1 VTFSDV
7 LRCEERVNGTKFPT
21 LPDLLRVGLDVVFV
35 NINPSVY
42 SAERGH
48 YFARR
53 SNKFWPCVSRSLLTR
68 KAREALGVERLTPEH
83 DVFLP
88 GYGIGFTDLVKRATA
103 RASDLAP
110 SELTAAVDALLEKVE
125 RHQPRVACFH
135 GMTAFR
141 PVHRAL
147 AGDVPPPALGAQR
160 LRLGTTRVF
169 VVPNPSGAN
178 AHYTRE
184 EQTAWYDALAAATAG
199 RLGSRTN

>member
-1 VTFSDV
+1 
-7 LRCEERVNGTKFPT
+7 VNGTRFPT
-21 LPDLLRVGLDVVFV
+21 LPDLLRVGLNVVFV

-53 SNKFWPCVSRSLLTR
+53 SNKFWPCVSRSVLTR
-68 KAREALGVERLTPEH
+68 EAREALGVARLTPEH

-88 GYGIGFTDLVKRATA
+88 EYGIGFTDVVKRATA

-110 SELTAAVDALLEKVE
+110 SELAAAVHALLEKVE
-125 RHQPRVACFH
+125 RYQPRVACFQ

-141 PVHRAL
+141 PVHREL
-147 AGDVPPPALGAQR
+147 LGDAPPPALGAQQ

-184 EQTAWYDALAAATAG
+184 EQTAWYDALAAAAAG
-199 RLGSRTN
+199 RLTSLTN